1 MFKRTGVNTENFHPY
16 ICKGPSI
23 VIKRYGGLVTTSARY
38 LEDPWFSCH
47 PRGKL
52 PSVLSW

>member
-1 MFKRTGVNTENFHPY
+1 MFKRAGVDTENFHTY
-16 ICKGPSI
+16 ICKGLSI
-23 VIKRYGGLVTTSARY
+23 VIERHGGLVTTSARY
-38 LEDPWFSCH
+38 LGD